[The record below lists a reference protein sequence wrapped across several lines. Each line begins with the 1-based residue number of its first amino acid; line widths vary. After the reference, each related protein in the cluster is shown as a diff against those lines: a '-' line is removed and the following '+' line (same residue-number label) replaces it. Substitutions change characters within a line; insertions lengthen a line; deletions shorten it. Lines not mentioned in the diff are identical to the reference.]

1 MTDIKQA
8 IERLERMTA
17 EPAPGEDARLD
28 ADELDA
34 VLLVLR
40 LLKDEKTID
49 PNDIYYLCD
58 RKKCG
63 ENHNCYVCNHTTDI
77 RHAVNFDLV
86 ESPRSV
92 FIENARPRGEWLEDS
107 GNIACSHCHT
117 IWLYRKTNYCPN
129 CGALMTSEV
138 TT

>member
-8 IERLERMTA
+8 IELLERMTA

-40 LLKDEKTID
+40 LLKGEEIERGAWEYD
-49 PNDIYYLCD
+49 PPHDYARRFGKWQFMSGGNY
-58 RKKCG
+58 KC
-63 ENHNCYVCNHTTDI
+63 NRCQSYTLH
-77 RHAVNFDLV
+77 
-86 ESPRSV
+86 
-92 FIENARPRGEWLEDS
+92 
-107 GNIACSHCHT
+107 
-117 IWLYRKTNYCPN
+117 KTNYCPN

>member
-8 IERLERMTA
+8 IELLERMTA
-17 EPAPGEDARLD
+17 ESAPGEDARLD

-40 LLKDEKTID
+40 LLKGEEIERGAWEYD
-49 PNDIYYLCD
+49 PPHDYARRFGKWQFMSGGNY
-58 RKKCG
+58 KC
-63 ENHNCYVCNHTTDI
+63 NRCQSHTL
-77 RHAVNFDLV
+77 H
-86 ESPRSV
+86 
-92 FIENARPRGEWLEDS
+92 
-107 GNIACSHCHT
+107 
-117 IWLYRKTNYCPN
+117 KTNYCPN